1 MFHQDGFLFLAL
13 SISLNWNVST
23 ERLVAPS
30 PDASRPPLSQFSSL
44 RFLYRPYKSPRLI
57 SLYHLMSGLFVSQL
71 RFPFQVWPDLELNQD
86 SSDHPGEFL
95 HPLTRSYFFLLP
107 LGRLFLLAFPLL
119 LETCLRSPWNPLFL
133 LHAPALIS
141 LSLAKVRLSLT
152 LTLSQLTIWYS
163 GQTALFLFLLA
174 KATLAYLP
182 SAFWH

>member
-13 SISLNWNVST
+13 SISLNWNAST

-44 RFLYRPYKSPRLI
+44 RFLYLPYESPRLI
-57 SLYHLMSGLFVSQL
+57 SLYHHMSGLFVSQL

-86 SSDHPGEFL
+86 SADHPGELL
-95 HPLTRSYFFLLP
+95 HPLTRSYFFLQ
-107 LGRLFLLAFPLL
+107 LGRLFLLAFPFL
-119 LETCLRSPWNPLFL
+119 LETCLRSPWSPLFL

-152 LTLSQLTIWYS
+152 LTLPQLTIWYS
-163 GQTALFLFLLA
+163 GQTAL
-174 KATLAYLP
+174 AYLP